1 MNPIKTDTRRLENF
15 TQALIGT
22 FEFMKR
28 CGLSGLECSEKTLKI
43 LESWNSETAVFK
55 TGSLEDIRAD
65 LGNCQRCKLGKKR
78 TNLVFGDGNPKARL
92 VFVGEGPG
100 FDEDQ
105 QGKPFVGAAGKLLT
119 KIINAMGLDRKDVY
133 ICNIIKCRPP
143 KNRNPEPDEIKA
155 CLPFLKQ
162 QLAAIKPEYICTL
175 GGVATKTL
183 LQTNDAIS
191 RLRGKFFEFKKIKVM
206 PTYHPAFLLYNP
218 DRKREVWED
227 IQKLMKAMAEQG

>member
-1 MNPIKTDTRRLENF
+1 MKIDENRF
-15 TQALIGT
+15 EDVTHALIGT

-28 CGLSGLECSEKTLKI
+28 CGLTGLECSEKTLKI
-43 LESWNSETAVFK
+43 LESWNSGAWVVK
-55 TGSLEDIRAD
+55 TISLEDIRAD

-78 TNLVFGDGNPKARL
+78 THLVFGEGNPNARL

-105 QGKPFVGAAGKLLT
+105 KGKPFVGAAGKLLA
-119 KIINAMGLDRKDVY
+119 KIIAAMGLKREDVY
-133 ICNIIKCRPP
+133 ICNVIKCRPP

-155 CLPFLKQ
+155 CLPFLKR
-162 QLAAIKPEYICTL
+162 QLAAIGPEYICTL
-175 GGVATKTL
+175 GSVATRAL
-183 LQTNDAIS
+183 LQTDEAIS
-191 RLRGKFFEFKKIKVM
+191 RLRGKFFQLKKIKVM

-227 IQKLMKAMAEQG
+227 IQKLMKALARRG